1 MEIQITLVKW
11 DSLIEDLKR
20 RADFIKRKEM
30 ELQGLRKSLRKSIN
44 EKEKQ
49 KIVRGIGR
57 EEENLHRQT
66 EILADLRI
74 AMEKAKRLYE
84 NCEQDIM
91 QTCEAPP
98 KRFQEKIHVAN
109 LKGWRGI
116 PVRLNERKEE
126 A

>member
-11 DSLIEDLKR
+11 DSLIEELKR

-44 EKEKQ
+44 EKEK
-49 KIVRGIGR
+49 
-57 EEENLHRQT
+57 
-66 EILADLRI
+66 
-74 AMEKAKRLYE
+74 
-84 NCEQDIM
+84 
-91 QTCEAPP
+91 
-98 KRFQEKIHVAN
+98 EKIHVAN

-116 PVRLNERKEE
+116 PVRLNKRKEE

>member
-44 EKEKQ
+44 EKEK
-49 KIVRGIGR
+49 
-57 EEENLHRQT
+57 
-66 EILADLRI
+66 
-74 AMEKAKRLYE
+74 EK
-84 NCEQDIM
+84 N
-91 QTCEAPP
+91 
-98 KRFQEKIHVAN
+98 HVAN

>member
-44 EKEKQ
+44 EKEK
-49 KIVRGIGR
+49 
-57 EEENLHRQT
+57 
-66 EILADLRI
+66 
-74 AMEKAKRLYE
+74 
-84 NCEQDIM
+84 
-91 QTCEAPP
+91 
-98 KRFQEKIHVAN
+98 IHVAN